1 MGRAIDLF
9 VTYRFI
15 KLLVTPF
22 EKTDAYRLGIIDADG
37 KRILVPGT
45 TNKPTPLRT
54 VEEKSAYTVL
64 HKLVF
69 NIKKI
74 FAKVPGLR
82 TKLGTYAAA
91 LFLLKDTFK
100 ESVDDPDIFEKEF
113 MKYLK
118 EQGYEIDD
126 TISEEVIGFGEVLPK
141 GEYKLAND
149 ILNKEEEE
157 LSAKKGDKVV
167 AFDDEAPVDT
177 ILGVDIFP
185 VVHVKTQEKIY
196 SGNEREK
203 IISYTL
209 TSIQTILAQNRFAKI
224 AYEYFKSLK
233 EPYVSPI
240 ASNIIKPIILMSLI
254 KLKVKN
260 KLEFTNMNLKKSL
273 NSIKNKIGEIL
284 GHYPNLLVNISEL
297 TPKAIPSSDIIK
309 KYQRNL

>member
-37 KRILVPGT
+37 KRILEPGT
-45 TNKPTPLRT
+45 TNKPTTLRT

-74 FAKVPGLR
+74 FGKVPGLR

-118 EQGYEIDD
+118 EEGYEIDNS
-126 TISEEVIGFGEVLPK
+126 ISEEVIGFGEVLPK

-167 AFDDEAPVDT
+167 AYDDEAPIDT

-196 SGNEREK
+196 VG
-203 IISYTL
+203 
-209 TSIQTILAQNRFAKI
+209 
-224 AYEYFKSLK
+224 
-233 EPYVSPI
+233 
-240 ASNIIKPIILMSLI
+240 
-254 KLKVKN
+254 
-260 KLEFTNMNLKKSL
+260 LED
-273 NSIKNKIGEIL
+273 
-284 GHYPNLLVNISEL
+284 LV
-297 TPKAIPSSDIIK
+297 
-309 KYQRNL
+309 Q

>member
-22 EKTDAYRLGIIDADG
+22 DKTPAFKLGIIDKDG
-37 KRILVPGT
+37 NRLKEKSVARGMVPT
-45 TNKPTPLRT
+45 QLNTI
-54 VEEKSAYTVL
+54 EEKSAYTIL

-100 ESVDDPDIFEKEF
+100 ESVDDPDVFEKEF

-126 TISEEVIGFGEVLPK
+126 SISEEVIGFGEVLPK
-141 GEYKLAND
+141 GEYVLVND

-157 LSAKKGDKVV
+157 LSAKKGDKVI
-167 AFDDEAPVDT
+167 AFEDEAPVDS
-177 ILGVDIFP
+177 ILGVDIFS
-185 VVHVKTQEKIY
+185 VVHEK
-196 SGNEREK
+196 S
-203 IISYTL
+203 
-209 TSIQTILAQNRFAKI
+209 
-224 AYEYFKSLK
+224 K
-233 EPYVSPI
+233 EVIYVSLED
-240 ASNIIKPIILMSLI
+240 IK
-254 KLKVKN
+254 
-260 KLEFTNMNLKKSL
+260 E
-273 NSIKNKIGEIL
+273 
-284 GHYPNLLVNISEL
+284 
-297 TPKAIPSSDIIK
+297 
-309 KYQRNL
+309 